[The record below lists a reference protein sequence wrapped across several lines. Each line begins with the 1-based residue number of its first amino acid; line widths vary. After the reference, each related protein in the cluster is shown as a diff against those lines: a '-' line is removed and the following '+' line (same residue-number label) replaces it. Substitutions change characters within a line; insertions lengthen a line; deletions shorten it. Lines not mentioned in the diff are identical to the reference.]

1 MMITTNK
8 IKEENADLISML
20 NYNREV
26 IDHVDRMLNSI
37 LADAVNDDFD
47 EQNVEYYKNVI
58 TFVTRRI
65 SSYNYKKV

>member
-1 MMITTNK
+1 
-8 IKEENADLISML
+8 ML

-37 LADAVNDDFD
+37 LADAVNDDF

-58 TFVTRRI
+58 TFVTGRI